1 MAWAA
6 RAGLVVIRLNSGEAS
21 LRKLNPVHRTRGFV
35 ENNIRR
41 AYETGQGAATGILQD
56 YANAQPWGSTTALA
70 EFDVDEEKV
79 LANLIYL
86 KEHGLIDPSLNMA
99 IDRQY
104 YYSGGKITAKGND
117 FMLGDGGL
125 SAIFGIVTIRLH
137 DDTVRSLIEMR
148 VMESDL
154 APPDKQKLIDQ
165 LRSLPV
171 ETIKHVV
178 LKLVDLGLEKG
189 PQAIE
194 SIKNWLGP

>member
-1 MAWAA
+1 MKLD
-6 RAGLVVIRLNSGEAS
+6 RELQ
-21 LRKLNPVHRTRGFV
+21 LR
-35 ENNIRR
+35 
-41 AYETGQGAATGILQD
+41 ILQD

-86 KEHGLIDPSLNMA
+86 EEHGLIDPSLKMA

-104 YYSGGKITAKGND
+104 YYSGGKVTAKGND

-125 SAIFGIVTIRLH
+125 SAIFGVVTIRLH

-189 PQAIE
+189 PQAIA